1 MSEQREPASGSG
13 IAWHLRKI
21 LDLADRISRAY
32 HTRKYRTWERTVG
45 HATPPEDKD
54 KRGFIL
60 IQIDALSHEHLLQA
74 MERGYMPFIAS
85 LVRSGEAQLAR
96 WRCGQP
102 TTTPAVQAGILYGD
116 NYDIPAFRWYEKER
130 NASVGCKSPAFMAE
144 LQQRLAASRPGI
156 LQGGSSYVNMF
167 DGGAALSLLTLGS
180 IGRHRFFENM
190 RGAGFLV
197 LLALSPWRIGIILGR
212 AAWEYL
218 THLWR
223 QVRSVLYPSLRR
235 PYAHPSPFLK
245 VANDVIFREIQTF
258 AAMLDVY
265 RGVPSIATNY
275 NSYDDVAHHYGAGSL
290 QALRTLRGIDKQI
303 QRIDRMRR
311 HYTRRRY
318 DLYVLSDHG
327 MTPSVPFQHL
337 YGMTLGQYIRAHV
350 RQPVQLDEGAAGE
363 DLAALRM
370 RFLLDEL
377 RGVEERLG
385 RTQSALLRRLRHFLR
400 RRILAR
406 VDPSDWDL
414 TRISD
419 IVVRNSGSAA
429 HVYFN
434 VAPRKLRLGEIAV
447 LYPDLLASLVDHPGI
462 GMILACE
469 AECAIALSQ
478 GGQALLT
485 SHGAEVEGENPLAL
499 ADEPDIAAAQLRDL
513 AAFPHSGDLILFG
526 GWHRPGVVISFED
539 QVSTH
544 GGIGGPQDY
553 PFILYPAAYTI
564 PTEDISNAREL
575 YPFFADLYLD
585 HDAVWKPSQTTE
597 DRSPAS
603 GLLTAKGD
611 VR

>member
-1 MSEQREPASGSG
+1 VSAQQEPASGSG

-45 HATPPEDKD
+45 HAAPTDD
-54 KRGFIL
+54 GGKRGFIL

-74 MERGYMPFIAS
+74 MERGYAPFLSS
-85 LVRSGEAQLAR
+85 LVQSGAARLAR

-130 NASVGCKSPAFMAE
+130 HASVGCKSPGFMAE
-144 LQQRLAASRPGI
+144 LQQRIAASRPGI

-167 DGGAALSLLTLGS
+167 DGGATLSLLTLGS

-190 RGAGFLV
+190 RGVGFLV
-197 LLALSPWRIGIILGR
+197 LLALSPWRIAIILGR

-218 THLWR
+218 LHFAR
-223 QVRSVLYPSLRR
+223 QVRALFYPSLRR

-275 NSYDDVAHHYGAGSL
+275 NSYDDVAHHYGADST
-290 QALRTLRGIDKQI
+290 QAFRTLRAIDRQI

-311 HYTRRRY
+311 RYTRRQY

-337 YGMTLGQYIRAHV
+337 YGQTIGQWIREHV
-350 RQPVQLDEGAAGE
+350 QQPVLLDEAASGE

-377 RGVEERLG
+377 KGVEAKLG
-385 RTQSALLRRLRHFLR
+385 KRQSALLRRLRHFLH
-400 RRILAR
+400 RRIPAS

-414 TRISD
+414 QRISD
-419 IVVRNSGSAA
+419 IVVRNSGPAA

-434 VAPRKLRLGEIAV
+434 VAPRKLRLGEIAL
-447 LYPDLLASLVDHPGI
+447 LYPDLLSALLEHPGI
-462 GMILACE
+462 GIILASE
-469 AECAIALSQ
+469 ADCAVAL
-478 GGQALLT
+478 GKRGQALLT
-485 SHGAEVEGENPLAL
+485 PRGAEAEGENPLTL
-499 ADEPDIAAAQLRDL
+499 ADEPDIAAEQLREL
-513 AAFPHSGDLILFG
+513 ASFPHSGDLILYG
-526 GWHRPGVVISFED
+526 GWHRPGVLVSFED

-544 GGIGGPQDY
+544 GGVGGPQDY
-553 PFILYPAAYTI
+553 PFILYPAQYRI
-564 PTEDISNAREL
+564 PTETITNARQL
-575 YPFFADLYLD
+575 YPFFADLYLNQ
-585 HDAVWKPSQTTE
+585 KEPLPFQTTG
-597 DRSPAS
+597 DHSAVS
-603 GLLTAKGD
+603 GLPSAKGD
-611 VR
+611 VA

>member
-1 MSEQREPASGSG
+1 MSAPREPASGSG

-45 HATPPEDKD
+45 HAAPSEDKD

-60 IQIDALSHEHLLQA
+60 IQIDALSHKHLLQA
-74 MERGYMPFIAS
+74 MERGFVPFLAS
-85 LVRSGEAQLAR
+85 LVHSGEAKLAR

-102 TTTPAVQAGILYGD
+102 TTTPAVQAGIFYGD

-130 NASVGCKSPAFMAE
+130 HASVGCKSPGFMAE
-144 LQQRLAASRPGI
+144 LQQRIAASRTGI

-180 IGRHRFFENM
+180 TGRHRFFENM
-190 RGAGFLV
+190 RGVGFLI

-218 THLWR
+218 AHFWR
-223 QVRSVLYPSLRR
+223 QVRALLYPSLRR

-275 NSYDDVAHHYGAGSL
+275 NSYDDVAHHYGADSP

-337 YGMTLGQYIRAHV
+337 YGLTVGQFIREHV
-350 RQPVQLDEGAAGE
+350 RQPVLLDEAASGE
-363 DLAALRM
+363 DLAAIRM
-370 RFLLDEL
+370 RFLVDEL
-377 RGVEERLG
+377 KSVEERLG

-400 RRILAR
+400 KRIPMS

-414 TRISD
+414 SRISD

-434 VAPRKLRLGEIAV
+434 IAPRRLRLGEIALV
-447 LYPDLLASLVDHPGI
+447 YPDLLAALADHPGI
-462 GMILACE
+462 GAILACE
-469 AECAIALSQ
+469 TDCAVALGR

-485 SHGAEVEGENPLAL
+485 PHGVEVEGENPLAL
-499 ADEPDIAAAQLRDL
+499 ADEPHIAAAQLRDL
-513 AAFPHSGDLILFG
+513 ASFPHSGDLILFG
-526 GWHRPGVVISFED
+526 AWHRPGVIVSFED

-553 PFILYPAAYTI
+553 PFILYPSAYTI
-564 PTEDISNAREL
+564 PAEEIVNARQL
-575 YPFFADLYLD
+575 YPFFADLYLN
-585 HDAVWKPSQTTE
+585 HQNLPQDAQITE

-603 GLLTAKGD
+603 GPLTAKGD
-611 VR
+611 CR